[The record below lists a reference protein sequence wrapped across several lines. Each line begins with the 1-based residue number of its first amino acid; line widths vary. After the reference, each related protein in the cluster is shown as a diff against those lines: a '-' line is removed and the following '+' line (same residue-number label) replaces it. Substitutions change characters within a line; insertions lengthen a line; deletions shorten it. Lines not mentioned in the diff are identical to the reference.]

1 MAGVADNKGKK
12 LIKIKYK
19 DMAIS
24 KIDKKTAEELDEALG
39 GKRKRSAFLREKA
52 LEMFGI
58 DLDIDNL
65 HKLDQKIEEHG
76 YISRTDWFRA
86 IVRNRIKIY
95 KETRKHQ

>member
-1 MAGVADNKGKK
+1 
-12 LIKIKYK
+12 
-19 DMAIS
+19 
-24 KIDKKTAEELDEALG
+24 
-39 GKRKRSAFLREKA
+39 
-52 LEMFGI
+52 MFGI

-65 HKLDQKIEEHG
+65 HKLDQKIEEQG